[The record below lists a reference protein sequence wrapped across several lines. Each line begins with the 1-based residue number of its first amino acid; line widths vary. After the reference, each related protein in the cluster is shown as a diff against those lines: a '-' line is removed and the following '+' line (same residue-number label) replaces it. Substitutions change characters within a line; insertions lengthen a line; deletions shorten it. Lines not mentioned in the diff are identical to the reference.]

1 MYKFLPT
8 IIALG
13 IATIGYCQTSQTKYF
28 NNSYLQKETTQ
39 HKGKFSQT
47 TIKNPDGSVT
57 TEVKDIKKDEIISS
71 ETYKEDEPSGIWNY
85 KRRNIPEPLDY
96 SFDLVYTDQ
105 TCIDTIAGLQ
115 DVFKDNDSLKYIAPK
130 IQTEEPTVFDFIAK
144 HIYYPSSAI
153 ENGLQGKVYLTFTIT
168 SKGEIENIVVKN
180 GANIVLDKEA
190 VRVMRKLKFA
200 KGPTID
206 GKPKAIC
213 VTTPMSFRLE

>member
-13 IATIGYCQTSQTKYF
+13 LATIGYCQTPQTKYF

-39 HKGKFSQT
+39 QKGKFSQT
-47 TIKNPDGSVT
+47 TINNPDGSVT
-57 TEVKDIKKDEIISS
+57 TEVKDIRKDEIISS
-71 ETYKEDEPSGIWNY
+71 ETYKGDEPSGFWTY

-96 SFDLVYTDQ
+96 SFDLIYSNQ
-105 TCIDTIAGLQ
+105 ACIDTIAGLQ
-115 DVFKDNDSLKYIAPK
+115 NVFKDNDSLKYIAPK
-130 IQTEEPTVFDFIAK
+130 IHTGEPTVSDFLAK

-168 SKGEIENIVVKN
+168 SKGETENIVVKN

-190 VRVMRKLKFA
+190 VRVIRKLKFT
-200 KGPTID
+200 KGPNID
-206 GKPKAIC
+206 GKPKSIC
-213 VTTPMSFRLE
+213 VTTPISFRME